1 MKKVDIQRIPDLAEA
16 VKMKILKILELRL
29 TLTLTAL
36 IKTLQGQVEIKIQEM
51 ENIPLRSLSRYP
63 EMLSAKKHSLKSLPL
78 LSAILRLILPFPS

>member
-63 EMLSAKKHSLKSLPL
+63 GMLSAKKHSLKSLPL